1 MMIIYRP
8 FEDIFDQT
16 TLVMLELGG
25 VFFSVPLFIF
35 ESKMGYQRQL
45 GRNLIQIFSA
55 FQILIAIVG
64 FIKMFYNIVIK
75 RLFKC
80 RQRNAIESIN
90 EATKIEEEEEK
101 DHDSSIAASGVR
113 MNFYKINTRSIRPE
127 LSIASNKESNK
138 TKDSSMTHSEHKLKK
153 C

>member
-1 MMIIYRP
+1 
-8 FEDIFDQT
+8 
-16 TLVMLELGG
+16 
-25 VFFSVPLFIF
+25 
-35 ESKMGYQRQL
+35 
-45 GRNLIQIFSA
+45 
-55 FQILIAIVG
+55 
-64 FIKMFYNIVIK
+64 MFYNIVIK

-90 EATKIEEEEEK
+90 EATKIEEEEK

-127 LSIASNKESNK
+127 LSIPNNKESDQ

-153 C
+153 MLMLSEIEQQQRLYKNISQLPAP